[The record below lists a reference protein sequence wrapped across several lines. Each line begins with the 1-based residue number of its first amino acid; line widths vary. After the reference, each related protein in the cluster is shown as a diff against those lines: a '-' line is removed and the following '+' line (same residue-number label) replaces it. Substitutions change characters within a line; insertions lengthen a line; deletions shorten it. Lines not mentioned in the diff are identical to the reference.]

1 MRTPPRKWTERE
13 HADFLRG
20 LSTLGKGDWKGIS
33 KHFVVTRTATQ
44 VASHAQKYFL
54 RIQPGR
60 KRLRASIFDR
70 EGTDENTPV
79 PVPVPVPIAPKPPP
93 AAVFVNPSAMT
104 LAFWSYLRA
113 TPPHLLARTHEIR
126 KPIPLRNATNV
137 MHALLR

>member
-54 RIQPGR
+54 RLQPGR

-70 EGTDENTPV
+70 EGTDENA

-93 AAVFVNPSAMT
+93 PLFVDPTAMT
-104 LAFWSYLRA
+104 IAFWTYLRA
-113 TPPHLLARTHEIR
+113 TPPHVLVRTHEIR